1 MSKWWMT
8 DSSIGH
14 FTKLSSYGE
23 LSGCSMQC
31 RIALLVVTMLLLLL
45 LLLLAVMLSVE
56 MLGDCCV
63 KVADDRQRYRPL

>member
-1 MSKWWMT
+1 MSKWRIT

-14 FTKLSSYGE
+14 FTKLSSYGK

-45 LLLLAVMLSVE
+45 LAVMLSVE
-56 MLGDCCV
+56 MLGDCYV

>member
-1 MSKWWMT
+1 MSKWRMT

-14 FTKLSSYGE
+14 FTKLSSYGK
-23 LSGCSMQC
+23 LSVCSMQC
-31 RIALLVVTMLLLLL
+31 RIALLVVTMLLL

-63 KVADDRQRYRPL
+63 KVTDDKQQYRPL